1 MLGRGHCSLSISS
14 INSGE
19 RLKEAEEE
27 GEAAESPSPK
37 GTSNKPNMEQI
48 KNVMVTVDYDEAE
61 FVSSTQEGGDSK
73 LLPYDQ
79 SSRATNQVRGITP

>member
-19 RLKEAEEE
+19 RLKEGEEE
-27 GEAAESPSPK
+27 GEAGESPSPK

-48 KNVMVTVDYDEAE
+48 KNNNLPTVDYDEAE

-73 LLPYDQ
+73 LLPYD
-79 SSRATNQVRGITP
+79 